1 MAGSLG
7 AFQDLVADRRTAVVS
22 EWMEA
27 ILAGYPAETARFLRT
42 NRDPFGNPV
51 GAALRE
57 GLGTVLDGAMGVADD
72 DSLAQALDRIIR
84 VRAVQD
90 FCPSAAIGFLFALK
104 PILHRLIDLAGP
116 EAPVDRH
123 EIDRR
128 VDRVLAM
135 AFDIYSSCREQVF
148 EIRIR
153 SIRDLSLKHLERLNE
168 WRIRRDGTAL
178 PTDAEAS
185 PHEGRS

>member
-1 MAGSLG
+1 MAGSSG
-7 AFQDLVADRRTAVVS
+7 AFQDLVADQRAAVVA
-22 EWMEA
+22 EWMEV

-57 GLGTVLDGAMGVADD
+57 GLGTVLDGVVGVPD
-72 DSLAQALDRIIR
+72 DSLAEALDRIIR

-90 FCPSAAIGFLFALK
+90 FSPSAAIGFLFDLK
-104 PILHRLIDLAGP
+104 PILHRLIDQAGP
-116 EAPVDRH
+116 GAPVDRD

-168 WRIRRDGTAL
+168 WRIRREGTA
-178 PTDAEAS
+178 PQTDAEAS

>member
-1 MAGSLG
+1 MKGSSG
-7 AFQDLVADRRTAVVS
+7 ALHDLVADRRAAVVA

-27 ILAGYPAETARFLRT
+27 ILAGYPTETARFLRT
-42 NRDPFGNPV
+42 NKDPFGNPV

-57 GLGTVLDGAMGVADD
+57 GLGTVLDGAVGAADD
-72 DSLAQALDRIIR
+72 ESLGQALDRIIR

-90 FCPSAAIGFLFALK
+90 FSPSAAIGFLFELK
-104 PILHRLIDLAGP
+104 PILHRLTGQAG
-116 EAPVDRH
+116 AGTPVDRH
-123 EIDRR
+123 EIDRK

-168 WRIRRDGTAL
+168 WRIRTGRSAL
-178 PTDAEAS
+178 PTDAESS